1 MSRRSLLGFLFLNV
15 VVTFATVFL
24 IIRVYTSLAPQGT
37 PKAAVPPLVMMITTT
52 PDPRGIEKQFV
63 IVTATPG
70 SGAAVSFGAATP
82 DALSTG
88 EATTTSFNIDTVPT
102 LDPALLPPSL
112 GTADPTIIAQ
122 NGTLGTADGQSAN
135 GCQSY
140 TIKQGD
146 TAGAIAT
153 VFGITLNDLMRAN
166 KLADADLP
174 RLQIGQVLTIPVN
187 GCGLATEEPTA
198 TITPTKL
205 VLPTPV
211 PSATLAPTAAQAQ
224 VDVLQVISAGDITA
238 EGVEL
243 RNISGG
249 VIQMKGWT
257 LTNAAGQKFTF
268 PDYRMFPGGRV
279 TVYTKAGT
287 NTPIVL
293 YWGQSRAAWGADGEQ
308 VTVADEKGEIQATYT
323 IGSGTSSGDSG
334 AVPTPTTSS

>member
-1 MSRRSLLGFLFLNV
+1 MSRRSLLGFLFLNII
-15 VVTFATVFL
+15 VTFATVFL
-24 IIRVYTSLAPQGT
+24 IIKVYTSLAPQST
-37 PKAAVPPLVMMITTT
+37 PKAAVPPLVMMITNT
-52 PDPRGIEKQFV
+52 PDPRGAEKVFV

-70 SGAAVSFGAATP
+70 SSFDASNAATTP
-82 DALSTG
+82 DAANTG
-88 EATTTSFNIDTVPT
+88 EATQSVNTDNIPT

-112 GTADPTIIAQ
+112 GTVDATALAL
-122 NGTLGTADGQSAN
+122 NGTSSAASAN

-153 VFGITLNDLMRAN
+153 VFGISVNDLMRAN
-166 KLADADLP
+166 KLSDADLP

-187 GCGLATEEPTA
+187 GCGLSTEAPTE

-211 PSATLAPTAAQAQ
+211 PSATLAPTASQAQ
-224 VDVLQVISAGDITA
+224 VDVTQVISPGDITA
-238 EGVEL
+238 EGIEL

-257 LTNAAGQKFTF
+257 LTNSTGQKFTF

-279 TVYTKAGT
+279 TIYTKAGT

-308 VTVADEKGEIQATYT
+308 VTVSDSKGEIQATYPV
-323 IGSGTSSGDSG
+323 GSGNATPAVGGGGS
-334 AVPTPTTSS
+334 VPTPTSNS